1 MNYLKKK
8 RGILLSGIVLC
19 VSYNF
24 YFLFLLKDIPVQYLL
39 YLDFLIA
46 VFAVFAGGIG
56 YFRFRRRQVREKE
69 LLERDGIIYQ
79 EFENC
84 EGYEI
89 AEHDVRILESQ
100 LQEQL
105 DAVCNLQDYIAKWC
119 HEVKIPLAASLLMAE
134 KAEDAEL
141 RRNLKEQL
149 ERINQQLNSALL
161 GCKVQGSSMDLQVKA
176 VSLAECVRTA
186 IHNNQYFLIRNKFT
200 MDIRLDGVKVYTD
213 KAWIVYVL
221 DQLISNAVKYA
232 EEQPILKIWSEKTK
246 GAIHL
251 YVEDCGQGIL
261 EQDIRRIFERGF
273 TGTNHHNGKYKSTG
287 MGLYLASVI
296 CDRLGHG
303 IRVESE
309 YGRYTRFTIVFKDNR
324 EFFNL

>member
-1 MNYLKKK
+1 ML
-8 RGILLSGIVLC
+8 ILGIVLC

-24 YFLFLLKDIPVQYLL
+24 YFLFLLQDVSVQYLL
-39 YLDFLIA
+39 YLDFLIG
-46 VFAVFAGGIG
+46 VFGVFAGGIG
-56 YFRFRRRQVREKE
+56 YFRFREQQSRKKE
-69 LLERDGIIYQ
+69 LLEQDGIIYQ

-89 AEHDVRILESQ
+89 ARHDVCILESQ
-100 LQEQL
+100 LSEQF

-119 HEVKIPLAASLLMAE
+119 HEVKLPLTASLLMAE

-141 RRNLKEQL
+141 RKDLKEQL

-161 GCKVQGSSMDLQVKA
+161 GCKVQGSSLDFQMKA
-176 VSLAECVRTA
+176 VSLEECVRTS

-200 MDIRLDGVKVYTD
+200 MDVRLDAEKVYTD

-221 DQLISNAVKYA
+221 DQLIGNAVKYA
-232 EEQPILKIWSEKTK
+232 GEQPVLKIWSETADEAVK
-246 GAIHL
+246 L
-251 YVEDCGQGIL
+251 YIEDYGQGIP

-273 TGTNHHNGKYKSTG
+273 TGTNYHNGKYKSTG
-287 MGLYLASVI
+287 MGLYLVSVI
-296 CDRLGHG
+296 CNKLGHG
-303 IRVESE
+303 ICVESE
-309 YGRYTRFTIVFKDNR
+309 YGHYTRFTIIFKDNR